1 MANISLKKGT
11 IIYKKDSAIT
21 TLSRIVSG
29 KVKMNG
35 SFGEITLSENDVL
48 GVCDLNTMYHSCTYI
63 AVEDTVLSTCIFKS
77 LENLPAFL
85 SEYETFTLAML
96 RSSVKQICTVLDE
109 EIFMQYECTNMY
121 NYLIESYE
129 EYKELCKKYVV
140 PAKSLPGILEIEA
153 FQKDGEIPDWFGTYY
168 EESSSMLNA
177 PEAVGFFQYPN
188 LNTGYLLRFSEDFHK
203 VTQIFAEMK
212 EYLAEL
218 SVLLLNKKNIDF
230 FDLYTNL
237 LFRAMRDGADTM
249 SLSATISTILIHI
262 EGNKAIDK
270 SLYDERVLEYKATIS
285 QIEEE
290 MTSQNPDRKISFTE
304 DTSLENSLDTILKY
318 AECDNETAL
327 SFKRAIADY
336 KKQVDKSA
344 TTDEMRVLRREI
356 SRLFYEIYAMAFQAS
371 LCDKKVPTILKM
383 FFKFGY
389 VDEDLAGA
397 DNAAYLYSIA
407 DSYQGSAE
415 YNVYTI
421 YDWLLE
427 IYKGNKEPRRNE
439 FDVDYAGYV
448 HEMKVT
454 GKIDA
459 ATEKALLTNP
469 GQKVL
474 FEIQNMFTLANKMTS
489 GRITTFTP
497 VFSEHTV
504 LSSLESV
511 LVTPEKIAEA
521 LIQIEKIDYSAFYR
535 DTLFYDASLPVQKE
549 MVQKRILPDII
560 LMPNVGNRSSM
571 WQELEGK
578 SRTTPA
584 CFIMP
589 AFSQEDIQVLLVRM
603 TGEYRW
609 EICRRTQGA
618 RWNDLSDPSLTSE
631 YCDYIQ
637 FYKKNNELSPEAKE
651 KIKTALTK
659 ARNSFKEMF
668 VRDYIIWVLYEGKG
682 SPRMNKLAR
691 KILFTYCPF
700 PKEIRDKLIS
710 NPLYGEVI
718 EKWKLKKAQEI
729 HRFSNAV
736 KKIENSGKNVPEELR
751 RQQAFLEM

>member
-1 MANISLKKGT
+1 MANISVKKGS
-11 IIYKKDSAIT
+11 IIYKKDTAIT

-29 KVKMNG
+29 KVRMEG
-35 SFGEITLSENDVL
+35 TFGEIVLSENDVL
-48 GVCDLNTMYHSCTYI
+48 GVCDLNTMYHSSTYI
-63 AVEDTVLSTCIFKS
+63 ATEDTILSTCIFKS
-77 LENLPAFL
+77 LENLPTFL
-85 SEYETFTLAML
+85 AENETFTLAML
-96 RSSVKQICTVLDE
+96 RSSIKQICTVLDE
-109 EIFMQYECTNMY
+109 EVFMQYECTNTY
-121 NYLIESYE
+121 NYLTESYE

-140 PAKSLPGILEIEA
+140 PVKSLPGILELEG
-153 FQKDGEIPDWFGTYY
+153 FQKQEEIPNWFGTYY

-177 PEAVGFFQYPN
+177 PEAKGLFQYPN

-203 VTQIFAEMK
+203 VTQVFADMK

-218 SVLLLNKKNIDF
+218 SVLLLNKNGMDF

-262 EGNKAIDK
+262 ESNKAIDK
-270 SLYDERVLEYKATIS
+270 KLYEERVQAYKSALS
-285 QIEEE
+285 RIEEE
-290 MTSQNPDRKISFTE
+290 ITSGKPVSQTSFAG
-304 DTSLENSLDTILKY
+304 DTSLENSLDTILNY
-318 AECDNETAL
+318 AECDDETAL

-336 KKQVDKSA
+336 KKLVDKSA
-344 TTDEMRVLRREI
+344 ATDELRVLRREI
-356 SRLFYEIYAMAFQAS
+356 SRLFYEIYTMAFQAS
-371 LCDKKVPTILKM
+371 LCDNKVPTILKM

-389 VDEDLAGA
+389 VDEELAGA

-407 DSYQGSAE
+407 DYYEGNKE

-421 YDWLLE
+421 YDWLHE

-511 LVTPEKIAEA
+511 LVTPAKIADA
-521 LIQIEKIDYSAFYR
+521 LLQIEKIDYSAFYR
-535 DTLFYDASLPVQKE
+535 DTLFYDASLPVPKE
-549 MVQKRILPDII
+549 MVQKRILPDVI

-584 CFIMP
+584 CYIMP
-589 AFSQEDIQVLLVRM
+589 TFSQEDIQVLLVRM

-651 KIKTALTK
+651 KIKTALAK

-700 PKEIRDKLIS
+700 PKEIRDKLKS

-718 EKWKLKKAQEI
+718 EKWQLKKAQEI
-729 HRFSNAV
+729 HRLSNV
-736 KKIENSGKNVPEELR
+736 LRKIENTGKKIPEELKK
-751 RQQAFLEM
+751 QQAFLEM